1 MNTHPDLSCDL
12 FVIGQGLTG
21 MSAALF
27 AANRGLTVCQT
38 GRSHPLVFHSGLFD
52 LLGALPTHMKTN
64 VADPWEAIEDLK
76 KKNRNHP
83 YSKVNKR
90 DIKEAFNEIKTFLS
104 SEGLV
109 YDDASGKNSEL
120 ITSIGTVKTSYL
132 IPLSMRSA
140 VSALKEKSP
149 TLIVD
154 IKGLREFSAIQIK
167 ETLNKSWPDITTA
180 TLDFSFGQKG
190 EKTAEHLARALD
202 LEQNRDIL
210 VNAILPHLK
219 HEKAVGLPPI
229 LGIHKSTEAIRDM
242 ERKLGVT
249 VFEIPFLPPS
259 PPGVRLKET
268 FEQGLEKKGVIRFG
282 NAQIDVVTANDDGT
296 FTVTLSSDYMKKTVL
311 AQGIVLAS
319 GRFMGKGLVAD
330 RKKVRE
336 PIFDIPVVQ
345 PETREGWYRNLF
357 FDKRG
362 HDINKAGLV
371 TDSFQRPLGQD
382 GAVLYDRL
390 FAAGS
395 ILAYQD
401 WTREKCGS
409 GIALATGFNAV
420 CSFIELNESAF
431 FDVNCLSA

>member
-12 FVIGQGLTG
+12 FIIGQGLTG

-52 LLGALPTHMKTN
+52 LLGALPTHMKTS

-76 KKNRNHP
+76 KKNRHHP

-90 DIKEAFNEIKTFLS
+90 DIKEAFNEIQTFLS
-104 SEGLV
+104 SEGLI
-109 YDDASGKNSEL
+109 YEDASGKNSEL

-154 IKGLREFSAIQIK
+154 IKGLREFSALQIK

-180 TLDFSFGQKG
+180 TLDLPLGQKG

-202 LEQNRDIL
+202 LEQNRNIL
-210 VNAILPHLK
+210 VNAILPHIK

-229 LGIHKSTEAIRDM
+229 LGINKSTEAIRDM
-242 ERKLGVT
+242 ERKLGVA

-259 PPGVRLKET
+259 PPGVRLKEA
-268 FEQGLEKKGVIRFG
+268 FEQGLDKKGVIRFC
-282 NAQIDVVTANDDGT
+282 NAQIESVSANDDGS
-296 FTVTLSSDYMKKTVL
+296 FTVSLSSEYMKKTVL
-311 AQGIVLAS
+311 AQGVVLAS
-319 GRFMGKGLVAD
+319 GRFLGKGLVAD

-336 PIFDIPVVQ
+336 PIFDSPVVQ
-345 PETREGWYRNLF
+345 PENREGWFRPLF

-362 HDINKAGLV
+362 HAINKAGLD
-371 TDSFQRPLGQD
+371 TDLFQRPLGRD
-382 GAVLYDRL
+382 GAVLHDRL

-395 ILAYQD
+395 ILAHQD

-409 GIALATGFNAV
+409 GIALATGFKAV
-420 CSFIELNESAF
+420 CSFIELNEGAF
-431 FDVNCLSA
+431 SDVNCLSA